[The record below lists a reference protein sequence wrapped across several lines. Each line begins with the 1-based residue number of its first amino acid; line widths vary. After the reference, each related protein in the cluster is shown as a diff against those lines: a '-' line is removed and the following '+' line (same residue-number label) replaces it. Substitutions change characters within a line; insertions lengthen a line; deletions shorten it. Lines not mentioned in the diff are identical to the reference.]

1 MKFLK
6 IDNDKNITTITIN
19 NEKNLNALNSII
31 LDELDNALSKIE
43 FNTNIKSIIIT
54 GAGDKAFVAG
64 ADISEMAKMNN
75 EEAYNYS
82 LKGQKLFSKIENFN
96 KPIIAAINGF
106 ALGGGCE
113 LAIACHIRYASEN
126 AFLGQPEV
134 KLGLIAGFGGTQR
147 LGKILSKGKALE
159 ILLTGKIIDSKNALK
174 IGLVDALFTSDKLLD
189 ESKKTASLI
198 NKNSSLAIIKTIEL
212 VNKSY
217 DLTLADGLT
226 CESIEFS
233 KLFNSADS
241 KEGIDAFL
249 NKRKPKFE

>member
-6 IDNDKNITTITIN
+6 KNNYNNTTTITIN
-19 NEKNLNALNSII
+19 NEKSLNALNTTI
-31 LDELDNALSKIE
+31 LNEIDEVLSKIE
-43 FNTNIKSIIIT
+43 YNKDIKTVIIT
-54 GAGDKAFVAG
+54 GAGNKAFVAG
-64 ADISEMAKMNN
+64 ADITEMAKMNK

-82 LKGQKLFSKIENFN
+82 LKGQKLFSRIENFN

-113 LAIACHIRYASEN
+113 LALACHIRYASEN

-147 LGKILSKGKALE
+147 LGKIVSRGKALE
-159 ILLTGKIIDSKNALK
+159 ILLSGKMIDSKNALEIRLIDSIFK
-174 IGLVDALFTSDKLLD
+174 AKSLLD
-189 ESKKTASLI
+189 ESKKTANLI
-198 NKNSSLAIIKTIEL
+198 NKNSSLAIMKTIEL

-217 DLTLADGLT
+217 DLSMYDGLT

-233 KLFNSADS
+233 KLFDGPDTN
-241 KEGIDAFL
+241 EGIDAFI

>member
-1 MKFLK
+1 MRFLK
-6 IDNDKNITTITIN
+6 TNNYNSTTTITIN
-19 NEKNLNALNSII
+19 NEKSLNALNTTI
-31 LDELDNALSKIE
+31 LNEIDEVLSKIE
-43 FNTNIKSIIIT
+43 YNKDIKTVIIT
-54 GAGDKAFVAG
+54 GAGNKAFVAG
-64 ADISEMAKMNN
+64 ADITEMAKMNK

-82 LKGQKLFSKIENFN
+82 LKGQKLFSRIENFN

-113 LAIACHIRYASEN
+113 LALACHIRYASEN

-147 LGKILSKGKALE
+147 LGKIVSRGKALE
-159 ILLTGKIIDSKNALK
+159 ILLSGKMIDSKNALE
-174 IGLVDALFTSDKLLD
+174 IGLIDSVFKAKSLLD
-189 ESKKTASLI
+189 ESKKTANLI
-198 NKNSSLAIIKTIEL
+198 NKNSSLAIMKTIEL

-217 DLTLADGLT
+217 DLSIYDGLT

-233 KLFNSADS
+233 KLFDGPDT
-241 KEGIDAFL
+241 KEGIDAFI